1 MQLKGQQTAITTKIK
16 KWVEAA
22 KQLSTNYTGFALPIT
37 RLTSIKSLCKVDA
50 LPAEKF
56 ALYISKLVLQQAKD
70 AECPDNTTLE
80 EWEIHKSLMTHAIAQ
95 MESFLERPTPDK
107 NQSLWS
113 LLKQIDLAQGDD
125 YRNVHWTTVHFV
137 KSGYLLKFHY
147 AICCF
152 VKPQFDYYAY
162 RLARVYTEC
171 YAPTYGTGLTPESV
185 PMLLEVAEFWCQYY
199 FEQSLEEK
207 FPALMLEIHN

>member
-1 MQLKGQQTAITTKIK
+1 MQLQGKQRAIAAKIK

-22 KQLSTNYTGFALPIT
+22 LELSTNYTGSALPIT
-37 RLTSIKSLCKVDA
+37 RLTSIKSFCNDA
-50 LPAEKF
+50 IAAEKF
-56 ALYISKLVLQQAKD
+56 ALYISKLVLQQAND
-70 AECPDNTTLE
+70 AECPDNTTPE
-80 EWEIHKSLMTHAIAQ
+80 EWEIHENLMTYAIAQ
-95 MESFLERPTPDK
+95 MESFLERPTPDR

-125 YRNVHWTTVHFV
+125 YRNIHWTTVHFV

-162 RLARVYTEC
+162 KLARVYTEC
-171 YAPTYGTGLTPESV
+171 YAPAYGTGLTPASV

-199 FEQSLEEK
+199 FEQSLQER
-207 FPALMLEIHN
+207 FPNLMN

>member
-1 MQLKGQQTAITTKIK
+1 MQSKSQLAIKIK
-16 KWVEAA
+16 KWVETALE
-22 KQLSTNYTGFALPIT
+22 LSINYTGFALPIT

-56 ALYISKLVLQQAKD
+56 ALYISKLVLQQAND
-70 AECPDNTTLE
+70 AECPDNTTPE

-95 MESFLERPTPDK
+95 MESFLESPTPVHT
-107 NQSLWS
+107 QSLWS
-113 LLKQIDLAQGDD
+113 LLKQIDQLQGDD
-125 YRNVHWTTVHFV
+125 YCNIHWTTVHFV

-162 RLARVYTEC
+162 KLARVYTEC
-171 YAPTYGTGLTPESV
+171 YAPAYGTGLTPASV

-199 FEQSLEEK
+199 FEESLQEK
-207 FPALMLEIHN
+207 FPNLMREDR